1 MGLSEKRFRML
12 AENARDVIYHM
23 TLPEGRYE
31 YISPAAREV
40 FGLDPEAFY
49 AHPLL
54 IREILHPDWRDV
66 FNSAWERL
74 LEGLVPPIYE
84 YVIIHPTRGMRW
96 LHQRNAVVRDAD
108 GKPIAIEGVVTDMTD
123 RKRLEEMERD
133 LKRKAEAALNENEE
147 KYRLIFEKVPVG
159 ISQFDAEGALLEC
172 NERFADMMGASREQL
187 IGLNALVYTRND
199 HVRAAIQGA
208 LDGKTGVYEGRYTS
222 ATGGKTIWGRANFV
236 PIFLKDRKEVGC
248 IGVVEDISDRVKA
261 YFALQESEEKYR
273 GLVERIPDMILL
285 TDLEGRPYYVSPSV
299 TPILGYT
306 PREVIGR
313 LPADFLSP
321 ANAAK
326 INGMLSMIRDGMD
339 TEGAEM
345 AISRKDGRVASTE
358 WNGIPVRLDGDIV
371 GFQLICRDHTDRRE
385 AEEEIRKSRE
395 RLRNLSSHLQTSRE
409 QERKRIAR
417 EIHDAL
423 GQTLTAIKL
432 DIAWLKKQLP
442 KSKKD
447 LIDKT
452 EALIGLVDA
461 TIMTVKR
468 LCSELRPG
476 LLDDLGLFPAMEWL
490 ANDFQKRTGIRMQVA
505 EPNREITMNDDLA
518 TSIFR
523 IFQEA
528 LTNIARHSH
537 ATAVRVSLT
546 QRPKLIEL
554 EISDNGIGIT
564 REQISHRGSFGLMGM
579 AERAHALGGGFRISG
594 VAGEGTTITV
604 RIPSSPVTD

>member
-133 LKRKAEAALNENEE
+133 LKRKAEAALN
-147 KYRLIFEKVPVG
+147 
-159 ISQFDAEGALLEC
+159 
-172 NERFADMMGASREQL
+172 
-187 IGLNALVYTRND
+187 
-199 HVRAAIQGA
+199 
-208 LDGKTGVYEGRYTS
+208 
-222 ATGGKTIWGRANFV
+222 
-236 PIFLKDRKEVGC
+236 
-248 IGVVEDISDRVKA
+248 
-261 YFALQESEEKYR
+261 ESEEKYR

-452 EALIGLVDA
+452 EAVIGLVDA